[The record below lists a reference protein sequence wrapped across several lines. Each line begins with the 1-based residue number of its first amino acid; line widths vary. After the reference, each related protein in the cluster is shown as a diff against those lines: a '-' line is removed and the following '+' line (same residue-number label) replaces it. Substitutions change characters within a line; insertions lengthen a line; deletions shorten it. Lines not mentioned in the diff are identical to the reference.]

1 MFVFAFNLFLNFFLL
16 SGKSGHVAAR
26 LAGTL
31 SSIGIPAHYVPATE
45 WSHGDLGMG
54 LCCLRYVL
62 FYLSHVY
69 LFYLL
74 IQGKLQP
81 TRDVCIFLSH
91 SGSTSETVRAA
102 SQVLGKGV
110 ITWVSLGTQVYTI
123 VYVTEKHLSVSIFS
137 MCTCIVN

>member
-1 MFVFAFNLFLNFFLL
+1 MLTFFFVFIQFNLFLNFLL
-16 SGKSGHVAAR
+16 SLGKSGHVAAR

-31 SSIGIPAHYVPATE
+31 SSIGIPAHCVPATE

-54 LCCLRYVL
+54 LCCLHYAL
-62 FYLSHVY
+62 FHLSHVY

-81 TRDVCIFLSH
+81 NRDVCIFLSH

-102 SQVLGKGV
+102 SPLKR
-110 ITWVSLGTQVYTI
+110 
-123 VYVTEKHLSVSIFS
+123 
-137 MCTCIVN
+137 